1 MGKIAKIIKEEIF
14 YIGCD
19 NCQHCQRK
27 VNDEYYDGCDGCY
40 MCDENE
46 WELYDVIAENIERK
60 WLDTFNTES
69 ATSCFTAV
77 QELKNSLHL

>member
-1 MGKIAKIIKEEIF
+1 MGKIAEIIKEELC
-14 YIGCD
+14 YVSCD

-27 VNDEYYDGCDGCY
+27 DNDEYYDGCDGCY

-60 WLDTFNTES
+60 WLATFNTES
-69 ATSCFTAV
+69 ATACFTAV

>member
-14 YIGCD
+14 YAGCD

-27 VNDEYYDGCDGCY
+27 DNDEYYYGCDGCH

-46 WELYDVIAENIERK
+46 WEIYDMIAENIERK
-60 WLDTFNTES
+60 WLATFNTES
-69 ATSCFTAV
+69 ATACFNAV
-77 QELKNSLHL
+77 QKLKNFFHL